1 MEITYVNPRPVCR
14 HRFVSVLISIAI
26 CSAGLTALSTT
37 AVHASK
43 AASKSTE
50 LPAFGDNGAGVVRL
64 QQAIVARGFTLRGGI
79 TGIFDSTTR
88 YALKSLQKVAGFKAT
103 GVLDEKTAKFLGLID
118 VVAMAS
124 DNLPKL
130 GMSGDYVWSLQQA
143 LINSGVTVK
152 GGADGKFGLATTIA
166 LGKFQASKGLPVT
179 KVFDKSTAIA
189 LGLIA
194 APAPVVSPVVKP
206 VVKIVAS
213 ASASPFPLQWE
224 HSDAVRHLQTALL
237 RNGITVNGG
246 VDGIYGT
253 ATIAAL
259 AAFQGRRNLPANG
272 VLDEATALALGLV
285 SNAATKTTTATVAAA
300 TIDLQLSIETLP
312 LLGQSGNAVRKI
324 QSALMATGIEVK
336 GGADGVFG
344 IATVIAIGK
353 FQESQNIP
361 VSKSLDVRTAI
372 ALGVLPSVEN
382 LGLTVVKVFPVQGVC
397 SFNDSWHDPRS
408 GGRLHIG
415 VDITAATGKALYAV
429 VDGTISQVTVGGS
442 LSGNALRLSQSDGTY
457 FYYAHMDSVA
467 PGIALGTSV
476 RAGQIIGYVGAT
488 GNAGGPHLHFEVHP
502 LGGEA
507 VNPYP
512 VVKVVDACTVTE
524 VLPQS

>member
-1 MEITYVNPRPVCR
+1 MNAVTAIAARPTQRRGLAWLLV
-14 HRFVSVLISIAI
+14 VVLTSGVGMAVLATTPAQA
-26 CSAGLTALSTT
+26 SST
-37 AVHASK
+37 SG
-43 AASKSTE
+43 KSSE
-50 LPAFGDNGAGVVRL
+50 LPGFGDNGANVVRL

-79 TGIFDSTTR
+79 TGNFDATTR
-88 YALKSLQKVAGFKAT
+88 YSLKALQKVAGFKAT

-118 VVAMAS
+118 VAPLAS

-143 LINSGVTVK
+143 LINSGITVK

-166 LGKFQASKGLPVT
+166 LGKFQAAKGLALS
-179 KVFDKSTAIA
+179 KVLDKSTAIA
-189 LGLIA
+189 LGLLA
-194 APAPVVSPVVKP
+194 APAPVITAAAKTVVKTG
-206 VVKIVAS
+206 AS
-213 ASASPFPLQWE
+213 TFPSQWE
-224 HSDAVRHLQTALL
+224 HSDAVRNLQTALL

-259 AAFQGRRNLPANG
+259 AAFQSRHNLPANG
-272 VLDEATALALGLV
+272 IMDQATATALGILNKPV
-285 SNAATKTTTATVAAA
+285 ATVVAPSTTASAPLT
-300 TIDLQLSIETLP
+300 IETLP
-312 LLGQSGNAVRKI
+312 SPGQRSEGVRTV

-344 IATVIAIGK
+344 VATVIAIGK

-382 LGLTVVKVFPVQGVC
+382 LGITAIKIFPVQGLC
-397 SFNDSWHDPRS
+397 SYTDSWHSPRS

-415 VDITAATGKALYAV
+415 VDITASTGKALYAV
-429 VDGTISQVTVGGS
+429 TDGVISQVTVGGS
-442 LSGNALRLSQSDGTY
+442 LSGNALKLAQPDGTY
-457 FYYAHMDSVA
+457 FYYAHMDSFA
-467 PGIALGTSV
+467 PGIGLGTPV
-476 RAGQIIGYVGAT
+476 RAGQIIGYVGST

-502 LGGEA
+502 FGGDA

-512 VVKVVDACTVTE
+512 VVKVVDACGATE